1 MSKKHAPKPTESEV
15 SGIAAAVVAGA
26 VQAQQAQQARTD
38 AAAEHAY
45 WKEHFHQ
52 LPSVPATA
60 TYEQYAPAFQYGWE
74 SRGGCSAKPPAERPS
89 FESAENELR
98 RRWQER
104 PAAAEL
110 SWDLARDAVRAAW
123 ERVEQAIG
131 SEAPKP
137 SAR

>member
-1 MSKKHAPKPTESEV
+1 MSKKHAAKPAESEI
-15 SGIAAAVVAGA
+15 SGIAAAVVTGA
-26 VQAQQAQQARTD
+26 VQAKQARTD
-38 AAAEHAY
+38 PAAEHAY

-60 TYEQYAPAFQYGWE
+60 TYEQYAPAFEYGWE
-74 SRGGCSAKPPAERPS
+74 SRGGCCTAPPAERPS

-98 RRWQER
+98 SRWQER

-131 SEAPKP
+131 SGDPKP